1 MPYNDIEDVNDGFD
15 DDAELVG
22 IDYIGDDGG
31 KDIEPYVTVKI
42 VLHIVINDDDDEH
55 DDYDLYLIS
64 RLSDIFFL

>member
-42 VLHIVINDDDDEH
+42 VLHIVTVSCH
-55 DDYDLYLIS
+55 Q
-64 RLSDIFFL
+64 